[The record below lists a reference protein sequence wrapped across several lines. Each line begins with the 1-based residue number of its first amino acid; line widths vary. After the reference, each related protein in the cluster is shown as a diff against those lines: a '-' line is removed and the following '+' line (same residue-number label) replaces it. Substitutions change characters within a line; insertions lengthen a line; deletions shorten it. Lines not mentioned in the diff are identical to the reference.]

1 MRLYS
6 VDHADLYVTNER
18 NETSAMLRGIPHS
31 LLLSNSNGEM
41 SVLVSAWPPCRPAL
55 QSVPFSTDLVLD
67 RADKKWFQRLE
78 HPYYM
83 YPVHVSLSFLY
94 STTLASA
101 LYLLL
106 LRYLHR
112 QYKEVS
118 HRPTRRRL
126 QPHAA
131 RLRPHTPSLQL
142 QASDLTHKAPSL
154 QS

>member
-1 MRLYS
+1 
-6 VDHADLYVTNER
+6 
-18 NETSAMLRGIPHS
+18 MLQGIPHS

-41 SVLVSAWPPCRPAL
+41 SVLVSAWPPCRPSL
-55 QSVPFSTDLVLD
+55 HSVPFSTDLVLD
-67 RADKKWFQRLE
+67 RADRKWFASLE

-112 QYKEVS
+112 QYREVV
-118 HRPTRRRL
+118 RL
-126 QPHAA
+126 VDTVGTDAA
-131 RLRPHTPSLQL
+131 
-142 QASDLTHKAPSL
+142 LTAEERNILEP
-154 QS
+154 

>member
-1 MRLYS
+1 MTVGGAVRLYS

-112 QYKEVS
+112 QYKEAS
-118 HRPTRRRL
+118 RRPTRRRL

-131 RLRPHTPSLQL
+131 HLQPW
-142 QASDLTHKAPSL
+142 APSL
-154 QS
+154 